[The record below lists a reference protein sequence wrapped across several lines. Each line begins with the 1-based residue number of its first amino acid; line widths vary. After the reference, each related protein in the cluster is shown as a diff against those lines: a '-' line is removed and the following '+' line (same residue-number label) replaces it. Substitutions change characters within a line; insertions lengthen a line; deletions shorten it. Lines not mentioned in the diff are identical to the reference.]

1 MNNPIFARF
10 GLLAALLLSAA
21 PAFSQNIQQ
30 VKYWVEDGP
39 GKKVPPQPS
48 ISREQAN
55 RLIRILEGR
64 AGGAAGLP
72 EALAYRVADV
82 VVKLDFV
89 SGTRV
94 TPQQWDEKIAA
105 FQAGYASAFPA
116 GKRPSAGEWEKGID
130 KLLTQLVSRSD
141 DPHTNYFDRDAMKRL
156 VETNNN
162 SGFVGIGAHVEANP
176 EGVGIVRSLPGSPAR
191 AAGLRKGDVII
202 AIDKVPAKGMALEE
216 AVTRLRGAAGTS
228 VDVAVRRGTGEFK
241 ATITRAAVSTPISFA
256 RMPSPGIG
264 YVYFAHF
271 AEKIDEALFSH
282 IDALKATGA
291 DKLIIDVR
299 GNPGGLLTMAQSIV
313 SEFLKNGQE
322 INTTRTR
329 GLIMDR
335 GVTDGDGRFAGM
347 PLAVLSDE
355 GSASASEI
363 LAAALQ
369 DHARAKI
376 VGNRSYGKGTF
387 QSVMPTEIPV
397 TRFFVRTRQP
407 DGAGLKVTSGGWHA
421 PSGRNIGGTH
431 DPKTGRNVPG
441 TGGVVPDITVAVSAD
456 EAKAVAE
463 GIEEQLFGATA
474 GAAADPV
481 LRAAIMALSPNYA
494 AVPR

>member
-1 MNNPIFARF
+1 MKKSIMRF
-10 GLLAALLLSAA
+10 ALLGLFAPLALASAA
-21 PAFSQNIQQ
+21 AFPQHI
-30 VKYWVEDGP
+30 KYRLEDGP
-39 GKKVPPQPS
+39 GKSVPPS
-48 ISREQAN
+48 YNITREQVQK
-55 RLIRILEGR
+55 LSRILQGEEG
-64 AGGAAGLP
+64 GIPGLP
-72 EALAYRVADV
+72 EALAYRVVDV
-82 VVKLDFV
+82 VLKLDFI

-94 TPQQWDEKIAA
+94 TPAEWDEKITA
-105 FQAGYASAFPA
+105 FSAGYASAFPA
-116 GKRPSAGEWEKGID
+116 GKTPNAEEWEKGID
-130 KLLTQLVSRSD
+130 NLLTKLVSRAE
-141 DPHTNYFDRDAMKRL
+141 DPHTMYFDKAGMKRMQE
-156 VETNNN
+156 VTSN

-176 EGVGIVRSLPGSPAR
+176 EGVGIVRSMPGSPAR
-191 AAGLRKGDVII
+191 AAGLRKGDMII
-202 AIDKVPAKGMALEE
+202 AIDKASAKGMALEE
-216 AVTRLRGAAGTS
+216 AVTLLRGAAGTT
-228 VDVAVRRGTGEFK
+228 VDVTVRRGDTEFK

-256 RMPSPGIG
+256 RLAAPEVG
-264 YVYFAHF
+264 YVFFAHF
-271 AEKIDEALFSH
+271 AEKVDEAVFNH
-282 IDALKATGA
+282 IDALKEAGA
-291 DKLIIDVR
+291 EKLIIDVR
-299 GNPGGLLTMAQSIV
+299 GNPGGLLTMAQTIV

-335 GVTDGDGRFAGM
+335 GVTDGDGRYAGM

-363 LAAALQ
+363 LSAALQ

-387 QSVMPTEIPV
+387 QTVMPTEIPV

-407 DGAGLKVTSGGWHA
+407 DGAGMKVTSGGWHA

-441 TGGVVPDITVAVSAD
+441 SGGVVPDISVSVSPD

-463 GIEEQLFGATA
+463 GIEEQLFGAAA
-474 GAAADPV
+474 GAATDTA
-481 LRAAIMALSPNYA
+481 LSAAIMALSPNIA